1 MAKVFLT
8 LTGPSGVGKS
18 PLEAAVNRLYPGLL
32 AARPVLCHSRKPRVG
47 RGEVHG
53 RDYYFLP
60 PALIRSWADHP
71 DFLVA
76 QVRSAWQA
84 IDLVQVESL
93 LAEHD
98 LVFAVAYHTFGPSL
112 ARLAAER
119 GFTTRSIFLLPVDWD
134 PITER
139 VTIVELM
146 RGKLLRRGTDERA
159 KIEERCRYAP
169 VEMQAA
175 SSFTHRLINPAG
187 EDDVD
192 QWGEFG
198 TLGGVPGE
206 RAIGRIEDLG
216 ANARWLVETFV
227 EIAEGRLGP
236 GAYRR

>member
-8 LTGPSGVGKS
+8 LSGPSGVGKS

-71 DFLVA
+71 DYLVA
-76 QVRSAWQA
+76 QVHGAWQA
-84 IDLVQVESL
+84 IDLVQVEGL

-98 LVFAVAYHTFGPSL
+98 RVFAVVHTTFGPAL
-112 ARLAAER
+112 ARLAAEQ
-119 GFTTRSIFLLPVDWD
+119 GFTLRTVFLLPVDWD
-134 PITER
+134 P
-139 VTIVELM
+139 VADQAALVDLM
-146 RGKLLRRGTDERA
+146 RAKLTRRGTDAPSRIAKRA
-159 KIEERCRYAP
+159 QDAP
-169 VEMQAA
+169 VEMGAA
-175 SSFTHRLINPAG
+175 DDFTYRLNNPAG

-192 QWGEFG
+192 EWGEFG
-198 TLGGVPGE
+198 TRGGVPGE
-206 RAIGRIEDLG
+206 REIACLEDLG
-216 ANARWLVETFV
+216 LNARWLVETFV

-236 GAYRR
+236 GTYRR